1 MNNPN
6 LHQIAKELDRKA
18 GRLENE
24 AAGLRQQAEA
34 LRAAHAVTEPLLRA
48 VAAIAND
55 AKK

>member
-24 AAGLRQQAEA
+24 AKGLREQAES

-48 VAAIAND
+48 VAAIAQD
-55 AKK
+55 KK